1 MTVRFAA
8 LPPPQDKTYCKQ
20 MSLVPVYEKGLLL
33 FRDSVVRAPGIA
45 GRFKMIMLDN
55 VRRYDKQRTQATGSR
70 SHGGWTAAPATLR
83 LLRSIAELLTCFVA
97 SCPVRR
103 LSARSASASAR

>member
-1 MTVRFAA
+1 MTVRCAA
-8 LPPPQDKTYCKQ
+8 LLLPPAQDKTYCKQ

-55 VRRYDKQRTQATGSR
+55 VRRYDKQRTQATGSAGHSSGQHR
-70 SHGGWTAAPATLR
+70 HSPPASHR
-83 LLRSIAELLTCFVA
+83 
-97 SCPVRR
+97 
-103 LSARSASASAR
+103 